1 MEAPLP
7 HASPSATCAP
17 YRSALAPEYTPPA
30 ERPSRALTLASWMLS
45 ALALAA
51 ALTSLHLTTT
61 FAGLARLAAA
71 RTVTVDVRPTT
82 RLAGAVEELARRQRV
97 PLVIAPGIDAR
108 ALREVVPESSDGAY
122 RATLRALDAYA
133 ARQGLWLHD
142 DDGVLH
148 LDREV
153 RAVEF
158 TCIGPLEVC
167 ATRLER
173 HASVF
178 IEREAMPAVRDVNLR
193 LPHDVSA
200 IEATRIALVAA
211 GYQVD
216 VVGRTLHVA
225 AGVVEETAVVRTP
238 DEAIRALGRGVYVLP
253 RRVLDAS
260 LNDQTALMR
269 STRISPVERG
279 GHVVGVR
286 VFGLRPD
293 ALPSRLGLR
302 NGDVILRVND
312 HELSSPDHCLE
323 FYSRLRSTHELRVE
337 IERDGRPTTLTWLI
351 V

>member
-1 MEAPLP
+1 MEDPLP
-7 HASPSATCAP
+7 LASPSATCAP
-17 YRSALAPEYTPPA
+17 YRTAPATGHPPPT
-30 ERPSRALTLASWMLS
+30 ERPSRALTIASWVLS

-51 ALTSLHLTTT
+51 ALTSLHLTCTL
-61 FAGLARLAAA
+61 AGLARIATA
-71 RTVTVDVRPTT
+71 RTVMSTIRPET

-133 ARQGLWLHD
+133 ARHGLWLHD

-158 TCIGPLEVC
+158 ACVGSLDVC

-173 HASVF
+173 HASIF
-178 IEREAMPAVRDVNLR
+178 IEREATPATRDVNLR
-193 LPHDVSA
+193 LTREGSA
-200 IEATRIALVAA
+200 VEATRIALVAA
-211 GYQVD
+211 GFQVD

-225 AGVVEETAVVRTP
+225 EGIVEAPTVVRAP
-238 DEAIRALGRGVYVLP
+238 DASIRALGRGVYVLP
-253 RRVLDAS
+253 RTVVDAA
-260 LNDQTALMR
+260 LNDQTELMR
-269 STRISPVERG
+269 STRITPLERG
-279 GHVVGVR
+279 GRVVGVR
-286 VFGLRPD
+286 VFGLRPTT
-293 ALPSRLGLR
+293 LPWRLGMR
-302 NGDVILRVND
+302 NGDVVLRVNGCD
-312 HELSSPDHCLE
+312 ISSPDHCLTC
-323 FYSRLRSTHELRVE
+323 YSRLRSTDQLRVE